1 MHYIATEFQFPPIKI
16 RENSMDK
23 LLKWTTRASFLLTTV
38 GTIGYACTFTV
49 NGGERAILWD
59 MGSGIKKEVYGEGI
73 NLMIPFYQKPIIFDI
88 RTRPTLIS
96 TKTGSKDLQNV
107 NIQLRVLFRPVE
119 KFLPKIYTEIGSDY
133 DQRILPSIGNEVMK
147 AVVAQYDVEELITKR
162 EEVSREIGKRLN
174 EKAQNFNI
182 ELQDISITHLGFSKD
197 FMQAV
202 EAKQVAQQEAERQKW
217 VVLRAE
223 QEKLAA
229 IIKAEG
235 ESEAAYL
242 IAKALRGGPGLIEVR
257 KIQATK
263 EIAQLLSTSGNVSYL
278 PTNVSMLLNNQSG
291 VTPSGKK

>member
-217 VVLRAE
+217 VVLLEE
-223 QEKLAA
+223 Q
-229 IIKAEG
+229 
-235 ESEAAYL
+235 
-242 IAKALRGGPGLIEVR
+242 
-257 KIQATK
+257 
-263 EIAQLLSTSGNVSYL
+263 
-278 PTNVSMLLNNQSG
+278 
-291 VTPSGKK
+291 

>member
-1 MHYIATEFQFPPIKI
+1 
-16 RENSMDK
+16 
-23 LLKWTTRASFLLTTV
+23 
-38 GTIGYACTFTV
+38 
-49 NGGERAILWD
+49 
-59 MGSGIKKEVYGEGI
+59 
-73 NLMIPFYQKPIIFDI
+73 
-88 RTRPTLIS
+88 
-96 TKTGSKDLQNV
+96 
-107 NIQLRVLFRPVE
+107 
-119 KFLPKIYTEIGSDY
+119 
-133 DQRILPSIGNEVMK
+133 
-147 AVVAQYDVEELITKR
+147 VVAQYDVEELITKR

-278 PTNVSMLLNNQSG
+278 PTNVSMLLNNQTPSG
-291 VTPSGKK
+291 PSGKK

>member
-119 KFLPKIYTEIGSDY
+119 KFLPKIYTPVVHCGLPELGSCS
-133 DQRILPSIGNEVMK
+133 RFPMLGILRMEDS
-147 AVVAQYDVEELITKR
+147 D
-162 EEVSREIGKRLN
+162 S
-174 EKAQNFNI
+174 
-182 ELQDISITHLGFSKD
+182 
-197 FMQAV
+197 
-202 EAKQVAQQEAERQKW
+202 
-217 VVLRAE
+217 
-223 QEKLAA
+223 
-229 IIKAEG
+229 
-235 ESEAAYL
+235 
-242 IAKALRGGPGLIEVR
+242 
-257 KIQATK
+257 
-263 EIAQLLSTSGNVSYL
+263 LSL
-278 PTNVSMLLNNQSG
+278 PCL
-291 VTPSGKK
+291 